1 MKKEEI
7 NKRYKKQKKLLNKY
21 NHHYFNLDAP
31 LISDSK
37 YDKIKKETVETEKNY
52 PFLVKKKS
60 VQDQVGAPITK
71 KFKKIKQ

>member
-37 YDKIKKETVETEKNY
+37 YDKIKSEVVEIEKN
-52 PFLVKKKS
+52 
-60 VQDQVGAPITK
+60 
-71 KFKKIKQ
+71 